1 MDITLKAAGGTFNYR
16 VAAILLHEGRLL
28 VMRDEGIDHDYLPG
42 GRVHVGESA
51 EAALARELRE
61 ELGIALAPHH
71 LAFMAESFFT
81 VDGMRYHELCLYHV
95 MDASPELLTR
105 GDAFTRVEGNET
117 HHFRWVESGELAKLI
132 FYPVFLKERIFSL
145 PDRPEFVTMESD

>member
-1 MDITLKAAGGTFNYR
+1 MDISLKAADGTFNYR
-16 VAAILLHEGRLL
+16 VAAILLHAGRLL

-51 EAALARELRE
+51 ETALARELRE
-61 ELGIALAPHH
+61 ELDIALTPHH
-71 LAFMAESFFT
+71 LAFVAESFFT

-95 MDASPELLTR
+95 MDASPELLSR

-117 HHFRWVESGELAKLI
+117 HHFRWVKFEELAKLR
-132 FYPVFLKERIFSL
+132 FFPVFLKERILSL
-145 PDRPEFVTMESD
+145 PDQPEFVTMQSD